1 MNFNNLY
8 ENFLSLYTEGVY
20 DPHIFKAI
28 FMVGPMGAG
37 KSTVAQKLVGVG
49 IKEIRDEEGKVIDT
63 KRTQQT
69 GLRSLNLDNFNEMFI
84 KKAQPEGGI
93 LPASQLEKSW
103 QNVQKQKANYLD
115 GRLGLLIDGSGRNM
129 ADVFENLRKLLKLG
143 YDVACIFVNITA
155 DESVLRAKKRA
166 AKQAEEAKA
175 KAEAEAKA
183 KGLPFPDEAKQYVGR
198 NINEPYQRATHAQ
211 VQKNLP
217 KFQQLFKDNFF
228 YVDNTKVP
236 NLEEVQKRVNRF
248 LATPP
253 SKPAALQWIAQQK
266 EQRKKSFNL

>member
-1 MNFNNLY
+1 MKFDEMY
-8 ENFLSLYTEGVY
+8 ESIMMFVEGVN

-37 KSTVAQKLVGVG
+37 KSTVAQQLVGVG
-49 IKEIRDEEGKVIDT
+49 IKQIRDNEGKVTNTI
-63 KRTQQT
+63 RTQQT
-69 GLRSLNLDNFNEMFI
+69 GLRSLNLDNFNELFI
-84 KKAQPEGGI
+84 KKVQPEGGI
-93 LPASQLEKSW
+93 LPASQLQKSW

-129 ADVFENLRKLLKLG
+129 TDVFENLRKLLILG

-155 DESVLRAKKRA
+155 DESVHRAKERA
-166 AKQAEEAKA
+166 ARQAEEAKA

-183 KGLPFPDEAKQYVGR
+183 KGLPPPDENKQYVGR
-198 NINEPYQRATHAQ
+198 SINEPFQRATHAQ

-228 YVDNTKVP
+228 YVDNTNTP
-236 NLEEVQKRVNRF
+236 DLTEIQKQVNRF
-248 LATPP
+248 LSTPP
-253 SKPAALQWIAQQK
+253 SKPAALQWIQQ
-266 EQRKKSFNL
+266 QRNQNNNQRV